1 MHRMPDGTM
10 MKGAKHGYKHG
21 GVTKKKVGMKDGG
34 MANCGASMKP
44 AQKATPKGGQMN
56 MGGYMTR
63 NKPGMNCGGMP
74 HKKGK

>member
-1 MHRMPDGTM
+1 MNSGMKALKKSAPAVAKKMGYKDGGQAMHRMPDGTM

-44 AQKATPKGGQMN
+44 NRMS
-56 MGGYMTR
+56 R
-63 NKPGMNCGGMP
+63 S
-74 HKKGK
+74 

>member
-1 MHRMPDGTM
+1 MIMGKM
-10 MKGAKHGYKHG
+10 NK
-21 GVTKKKVGMKDGG
+21 
-34 MANCGASMKP
+34 ANCGASMKP
-44 AQKATPKGGQMN
+44 TQKATPKGGKMN